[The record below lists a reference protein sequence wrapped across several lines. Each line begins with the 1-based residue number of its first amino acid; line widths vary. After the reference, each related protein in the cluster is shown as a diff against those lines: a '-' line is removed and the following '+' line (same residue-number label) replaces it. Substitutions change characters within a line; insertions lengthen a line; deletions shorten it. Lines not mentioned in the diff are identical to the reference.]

1 MENYLF
7 LKKNIFKYFIYRYF
21 SNVINEYI
29 NFKKYYCL
37 KKSKKVY
44 SLINIS
50 FDYIIAINLIANC
63 TISK

>member
-1 MENYLF
+1 MKNYLF

-37 KKSKKVY
+37 KKNKKVY